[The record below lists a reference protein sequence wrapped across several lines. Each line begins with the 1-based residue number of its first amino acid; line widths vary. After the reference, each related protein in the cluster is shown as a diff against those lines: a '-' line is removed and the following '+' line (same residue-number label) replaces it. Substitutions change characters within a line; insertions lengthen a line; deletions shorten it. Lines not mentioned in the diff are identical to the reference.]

1 MRLHHFHH
9 YRASITRFFDVFP
22 LRPQSLLEIHRS
34 PAKNLTYWY
43 RPHTSEA
50 ELPILFLHGI
60 GVGLYPYMEFL
71 KELNQGR
78 RAEDGVIGILAV
90 EILSI
95 SSRIT
100 SPLPRKQ
107 EMCRQLRTILQHH
120 GFERYVLV
128 SHSYVYASLSRSNT
142 NVALRYGSVIS
153 THLLKMPEL
162 ASMIAS
168 VILVD
173 PVSILLHQPDVAY
186 NFVRYSPNL
195 SYKNELH
202 WLTVKPDCTQTQA
215 RQRMASVVLWL

>member
-43 RPHTSEA
+43 RPHTSRE

-90 EILSI
+90 EMLSI

-186 NFVRYSPNL
+186 NFVRHSPNL